1 MILLLVTVSSDAPGA
16 RALPSIVAKFETTE
30 AGQSCAR

>member
-1 MILLLVTVSSDAPGA
+1 MVLLLLTSGRAAVGL

-30 AGQSCAR
+30 AGQSCVR